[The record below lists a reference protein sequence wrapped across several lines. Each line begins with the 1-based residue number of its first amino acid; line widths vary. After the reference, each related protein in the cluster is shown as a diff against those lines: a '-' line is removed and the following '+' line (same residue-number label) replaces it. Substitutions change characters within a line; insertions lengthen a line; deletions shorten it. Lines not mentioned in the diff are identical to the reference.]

1 MILQLTA
8 MIHAFVSLRE
18 INKSMDSFM
27 SVLSRRAQFHQS
39 SRIPRVERKRKL
51 RRERERERETYPF
64 GSLDDVCITGTETD
78 EDVIPTGPMP
88 KNKENSKRKKQMEDE
103 GDEDYRKRRDR
114 NNQAV
119 KRSRV
124 KSKLRTQQTLERV
137 NQLKT
142 ENELLEEKIKMLTKE
157 LGFLKDLFIA
167 HAGGSGQHSMN
178 IQDLD
183 LNSLLAEEKS
193 TEESSVVKTS
203 VIRSTSKL

>member
-1 MILQLTA
+1 
-8 MIHAFVSLRE
+8 
-18 INKSMDSFM
+18 
-27 SVLSRRAQFHQS
+27 
-39 SRIPRVERKRKL
+39 
-51 RRERERERETYPF
+51 
-64 GSLDDVCITGTETD
+64 
-78 EDVIPTGPMP
+78 MP

-167 HAGGSGQHSMN
+167 HAGGGSGQHSMN

>member
-1 MILQLTA
+1 MA
-8 MIHAFVSLRE
+8 
-18 INKSMDSFM
+18 
-27 SVLSRRAQFHQS
+27 
-39 SRIPRVERKRKL
+39 
-51 RRERERERETYPF
+51 
-64 GSLDDVCITGTETD
+64 
-78 EDVIPTGPMP
+78 P
-88 KNKENSKRKKQMEDE
+88 KNKENNAKRKKQVEDE

-157 LGFLKDLFIA
+157 LGFLKDLFLA
-167 HAGGSGQHSMN
+167 HAGSNQHSIN

-183 LNSLLAEEKS
+183 LNSLLAEDKS
-193 TEESSVVKTS
+193 TVDGLKT
-203 VIRSTSKL
+203 TTAEL

>member
-1 MILQLTA
+1 
-8 MIHAFVSLRE
+8 
-18 INKSMDSFM
+18 
-27 SVLSRRAQFHQS
+27 
-39 SRIPRVERKRKL
+39 
-51 RRERERERETYPF
+51 
-64 GSLDDVCITGTETD
+64 
-78 EDVIPTGPMP
+78 MP

-167 HAGGSGQHSMN
+167 HAGGGSSQHSMN

-183 LNSLLAEEKS
+183 LNSLLAEEKP
-193 TEESSVVKTS
+193 TEESSVIKTS
-203 VIRSTSKL
+203 VIKSTTKL

>member
-1 MILQLTA
+1 M
-8 MIHAFVSLRE
+8 HHPYG
-18 INKSMDSFM
+18 
-27 SVLSRRAQFHQS
+27 FHEDDATWTGMGVGIGTGDGGQ
-39 SRIPRVERKRKL
+39 IP
-51 RRERERERETYPF
+51 
-64 GSLDDVCITGTETD
+64 
-78 EDVIPTGPMP
+78 MAP
-88 KNKENSKRKKQMEDE
+88 KNKENSKRKKQTDDE

-167 HAGGSGQHSMN
+167 HAGGSSQHSIN

-183 LNSLLAEEKS
+183 LNALLAEEKS
-193 TEESSVVKTS
+193 TENSLKTA
-203 VIRSTSKL
+203 TTK